1 MGPLRSVMVAAAYMA
16 LSSAAEASSA
26 MASIAPQIAQALGPL
41 PPNATV
47 IASPLVSDVSAPKGD
62 ELAVRVASLIAGKL
76 GGSAHAH
83 VHTEPLSVA
92 EGLASKGGA
101 LVYVEVEIAH
111 GQLRATADL
120 YPVLSNGWDRVR
132 AALPAPHA
140 HAFASAPV
148 DAEVRTYLPP
158 LTLQQLAVHKVKL
171 DLGEVLAAACGDLDG
186 DGGNELVLV
195 TRESVVWGR
204 ALSGAFVATRTAP
217 WAALARRVPI
227 PFREPL
233 ATAAIVPRTG
243 GDGGDLFVGSTD
255 RGGVALS
262 RDLLGA
268 SPLPGLPVLVGE
280 RALCVKPSPPTSSF
294 DGGFIDCTQGKRV
307 ANALPAGRYDLLA
320 ATDLIGKDGASRG
333 LVAARDPSGSLHLRA
348 GEDTATLD
356 GVGSQVALGDLDEDG
371 IAEVVTTAGS
381 GDDAIVISSWRGR
394 ELAPRMRI
402 AAPAGVRALSVCP
415 AEDAGVRALVAV
427 VGSEAWIVR

>member
-1 MGPLRSVMVAAAYMA
+1 LRIAVLAAAYVA
-16 LSSAAEASSA
+16 ASSPAGASSA
-26 MASIAPQIAQALGPL
+26 IATIAPEIARALGPL
-41 PPNATV
+41 PSNATI
-47 IASPLVSDVSAPKGD
+47 IASPLTSDVSAPRGD
-62 ELAVRVASLIAGKL
+62 ELAVRVASLIAGQL
-76 GGSAHAH
+76 GGSARASA
-83 VHTEPLSVA
+83 HTEPLSVA
-92 EGLASKGGA
+92 QGLAAKGGV
-101 LVYVEVEIAH
+101 LVYVEVEVAH

-132 AALPAPHA
+132 APLAAPRA

-158 LTLQQLAVHKVKL
+158 LTLQQVAVHKIKL

-195 TRESVVWGR
+195 TRKSVVWGR
-204 ALSGAFVATRTAP
+204 ALSGAFVATRAAP
-217 WAALARRVPI
+217 WDALALRVPV

-233 ATAAIVPRTG
+233 ATAAVVPRRD

-268 SPLPGLPVLVGE
+268 SPLLGLPVVVGE
-280 RALCVKPSPPTSSF
+280 HALCLRPSPPLFSF
-294 DGGFIDCTQGKRV
+294 DGGFIDCIQGKRA
-307 ANALPAGRYDLLA
+307 ANSLPPGRYDGIA

-333 LVAARDPSGSLHLRA
+333 LVAARDPSGTLHLRA

-371 IAEVVTTAGS
+371 VVEVVTTAGS
-381 GDDAIVISSWRGR
+381 GEDAILISSWRGR

-402 AAPAGVRALSVCP
+402 AAPAGVKALSVCP
-415 AEDAGVRALVAV
+415 PEDAGVRALVAV
-427 VGSEAWIVR
+427 VGSEVWIVR

>member
-1 MGPLRSVMVAAAYMA
+1 MVAAAYMA
-16 LSSAAEASSA
+16 VASPAEASSA
-26 MASIAPQIAQALGPL
+26 LTSIAPQIAQALGPL

-47 IASPLVSDVSAPKGD
+47 IASPLTSDVSAPKGD
-62 ELAVRVASLIAGKL
+62 ELAVRVASLIAGQL
-76 GGSAHAH
+76 SGSARAYA
-83 VHTEPLSVA
+83 HTEPLSVA
-92 EGLASKGGA
+92 QGLAAKGGA

-132 AALPAPHA
+132 AALPAPRA

-204 ALSGAFVATRTAP
+204 ARSGVFVATRAVP
-217 WAALARRVPI
+217 WDAVALRVPV

-233 ATAAIVPRTG
+233 ATAAIVPRTD

-268 SPLPGLPVLVGE
+268 SSLLGLPVLVGAH
-280 RALCVKPSPPTSSF
+280 ALCLKPSPPISSF
-294 DGGFIDCTQGKRV
+294 DGGFIDCRQGKRV
-307 ANALPAGRYDLLA
+307 ANALPTGRYDGIA

-333 LVAARDPSGSLHLRA
+333 LVAARDPSGALHLRA
-348 GEDTATLD
+348 GEESATVD
-356 GVGSQVALGDLDEDG
+356 GAGSQVALGDLDEDG
-371 IAEVVTTAGS
+371 VAEVVTTAGS
-381 GDDAIVISSWRGR
+381 GEDAILISSWRGR

-402 AAPAGVRALSVCP
+402 AAPAGVKALSVCP

-427 VGSEAWIVR
+427 VGSEVWIVR